1 MEKYFQGVL
10 ILASVL
16 FVLYREALVVE
27 RLRRLP
33 RMQEVVS
40 SNPTE
45 GNICFSQFTL
55 FYRVE
60 CKKLFC
66 KTNLK
71 LKVLKLIK
79 TVFRFIAYNSQLQQ
93 LLYYCSNIQY
103 SVVHSFI
110 LLFTTV
116 KTRQFRQRPFLMSH
130 LQTFVMRLMT
140 EIEGAICVPLLP
152 SHLMSKFDCTHK
164 SSYSN
169 NQ

>member
-1 MEKYFQGVL
+1 MPDGIWLGVFVEKYFQGVL

-33 RMQEVVS
+33 RMQEVVG

-45 GNICFSQFTL
+45 GKICFSQFIL

-71 LKVLKLIK
+71 LSLKINKNK
-79 TVFRFIAYNSQLQQ
+79 TVDI
-93 LLYYCSNIQY
+93 
-103 SVVHSFI
+103 
-110 LLFTTV
+110 FT
-116 KTRQFRQRPFLMSH
+116 KYP
-130 LQTFVMRLMT
+130 
-140 EIEGAICVPLLP
+140 
-152 SHLMSKFDCTHK
+152 K
-164 SSYSN
+164 
-169 NQ
+169 